1 MHVMPNF
8 NMNTP
13 EDLVLQRLEM
23 IQAKERGGKV
33 VNILNKSNIS
43 KPLFYK
49 FYNRYLKY
57 GKLGLYNLSKAPH
70 NHGRR
75 TSIEKEEYLHQLYK
89 EYPYFSSYELY
100 ELVDIPP
107 STIQRIFKRNN
118 LVKVYKPKSE
128 KKRILERL
136 KKDLPKRKRMGRSAK
151 KF

>member
-1 MHVMPNF
+1 MYVMPKF

-13 EDLVLQRLEM
+13 EDLVLQRFEM
-23 IQAKERGGKV
+23 IQAKERGEKV

-49 FYNRYLKY
+49 FYNRYVEY
-57 GKLGLYNLSKAPH
+57 GKLGLNNLSKAPH

-75 TSIEKEEYLHQLYK
+75 TPIDKEEYLYQLYK
-89 EYPYFSSYELY
+89 KHPYFSSYELH
-100 ELVDIPP
+100 ELVGIPP

-118 LVKVYKPKSE
+118 FVRVYKPKSE

-136 KKDLPKRKRMGRSAK
+136 KKELQKEKREK
-151 KF
+151 KSRKEF